1 MLIRITKG
9 PGRGQVIDTVPAVAR
24 ARLAGGTAE
33 LYKPHA
39 AELHPSSAETAMA
52 EPRQHRAVTDAQNP
66 PPKQRRR

>member
-9 PGRGQVIDTVPAVAR
+9 PGLGQVIDAVPNVAR

-33 LYKPHA
+33 LFKPPIA
-39 AELHPSSAETAMA
+39 AAETAMA

>member
-9 PGRGQVIDTVPAVAR
+9 PGRGQVIDTVPDVAR

-33 LYKPHA
+33 LFKP
-39 AELHPSSAETAMA
+39 PPAETAMA